1 MATWMDGF
9 HSFGGR
15 VCCNILVAKE
25 CKSTNNTNPNH
36 KKCITL
42 KKNQEHHPLTITKHS
57 KLHRPKILIN

>member
-25 CKSTNNTNPNH
+25 CKSTNNTNTNPNH

-42 KKNQEHHPLTITKHS
+42 KKNQEHHP
-57 KLHRPKILIN
+57 